1 MPAGPA
7 LHLDLERSRLLAG
20 ALILVHGLAL
30 AAAWISLSGWPLY
43 LAGFAVLASLAG
55 ALAQAQLRAAHQ
67 AVSLELHEDGRAS
80 WRNRD
85 GSRHEGRLGASQ
97 FVSAALAI
105 LELEP
110 AGRGRRKRI
119 VVAADSLSAQDFR
132 RLRTWLRWRVPQSRP
147 GNLTED

>member
-1 MPAGPA
+1 MTLAGSV
-7 LHLDLERSRLLAG
+7 LHLDLKRSRLLAG
-20 ALILVHGLAL
+20 ALILVHALAL
-30 AAAWISLSGWPLY
+30 AAAWISLSGWARY

-85 GSRHEGRLGASQ
+85 GSRHEGRLGAGQ
-97 FVSAALAI
+97 FVSAALAV

-110 AGRGRRKRI
+110 AGQGPRKRV
-119 VVAADSLSAQDFR
+119 VVAADSLSSQDFR
-132 RLRTWLRWRVPQSRP
+132 RLRTWLRWRIPQP
-147 GNLTED
+147 GPE